1 MIRMKM
7 RQTKKQT
14 NGKMRWASLLLAL
27 LLCVSALGFAA
38 CGNDSEGGNSETA
51 GSGSSTTEGA
61 SSEDQV
67 ETVKISVDCE
77 TLLAVDPAK
86 AAEFSKDGIILEEGE
101 VTLKSGQ
108 TALDAL
114 RETGL
119 DFVDAGGYISEIN
132 GLGAGIAGDMS
143 GWLFI
148 VNGEMPSLG
157 ADALEVKAGDVIQW
171 RYSCDGGADIGF
183 SWD

>member
-1 MIRMKM
+1 
-7 RQTKKQT
+7 
-14 NGKMRWASLLLAL
+14 MRWASLILAL
-27 LLCVSALGFAA
+27 LLCVSALGIAA
-38 CGNDSEGGNSETA
+38 CGKDDGGGDSDTPANGA
-51 GSGSSTTEGA
+51 A
-61 SSEDQV
+61 SSEGIQTEDQ
-67 ETVKISVDCE
+67 TQIVKISIDCE
-77 TLLAVDPAK
+77 ALLAVDAAK
-86 AAEFSKDGIILEEGE
+86 AAEFSEEGVILKEQE

-132 GLGAGIAGDMS
+132 GLGAGVAGDMS

-148 VNGEMPSLG
+148 VNGEMPSFG
-157 ADALEVKAGDVIQW
+157 ADSLEVKEGDVIQW

-183 SWD
+183 SWE